1 NISFKG
7 NFSEKLEDKIKLQSG
22 CQLNNE
28 LLIDFIHIYIY
39 IYIYILYFICSYI

>member
-1 NISFKG
+1 MKYS

-28 LLIDFIHIYIY
+28 LLIDFS
-39 IYIYILYFICSYI
+39 L

>member
-1 NISFKG
+1 VMGVIPEDTCCSYIFPS

-28 LLIDFIHIYIY
+28 LLIDFS
-39 IYIYILYFICSYI
+39 L